1 VDDLAA
7 ALRARALQARRIA
20 KNLPDPASKQ
30 EMLEIAEDL
39 EADALAASCGPC
51 SADNMSVESLK
62 LAGKN

>member
-1 VDDLAA
+1 
-7 ALRARALQARRIA
+7 
-20 KNLPDPASKQ
+20 
-30 EMLEIAEDL
+30 MLEIAEDL